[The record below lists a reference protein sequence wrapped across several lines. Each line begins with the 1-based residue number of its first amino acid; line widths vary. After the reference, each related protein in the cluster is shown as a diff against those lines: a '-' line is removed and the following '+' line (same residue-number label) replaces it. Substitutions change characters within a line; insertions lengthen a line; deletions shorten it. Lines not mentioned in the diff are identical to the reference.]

1 MCCSEKICVHVFSLD
16 AKGDEGHSHHQQ
28 VQQVEVIPTECSFM
42 EEGSICRHLRRG
54 RRKLEEHLIKKKK
67 QNTFYPTRTRLA
79 QTVTLPL
86 HTSEDR
92 DRKHKHIEKEKHML
106 THITLHQA
114 HAHTSP
120 HSFWSLWFGVASS
133 EQWKQE
139 AKSTLATPTAL
150 NYMNVVVSHSFH
162 NRLWDEA
169 IKHAFCCRDVRDI

>member
-133 EQWKQE
+133 KQE